1 MKTAGDTRFL
11 VALLSAVVVVSGCS
25 YREVAPNKEV
35 AERLSQTYPT
45 RNLTGFTQG
54 LRCMDSMFESRQVEP
69 VYVTSAPIPDYTEN
83 RGAAGYGARDMLI
96 SALSEMTKQ
105 SAAIRFVA
113 FDRSTPDI
121 VALQNSHPQKANL
134 RVPDFFIR
142 GAVTQINTS
151 PYSKQRGTSLS
162 IGEVSED
169 ISGGGATTSGSV
181 SLATVS
187 IDLAMGLISNYQ
199 LLPGVFSANTF
210 TVGKTGVSDELSISL
225 SKVGGVYRASEN
237 ESKALS
243 EGLRALIEVG
253 AIELFG
259 KLYGVPYWECL
270 AVIGE
275 ERPEV
280 YAAHTRYDEW
290 DRQKIDQY
298 VFNFLQKQGYAKR
311 SAQAYEPGL
320 PDSLTL
326 EFRAAI
332 LQVRSELNLFGN
344 PGVDKPL
351 FTEIWIMDNIEEADP
366 SNRGGAVPLS
376 PARNQPATDNAS
388 AGSSPGSASSKSGE
402 SAASVAPGAPA
413 PGSPMRQTPPQRQ
426 NNPDIQPGSQ

>member
-1 MKTAGDTRFL
+1 
-11 VALLSAVVVVSGCS
+11 
-25 YREVAPNKEV
+25 
-35 AERLSQTYPT
+35 
-45 RNLTGFTQG
+45 
-54 LRCMDSMFESRQVEP
+54 MDSMFESRQVEP

-113 FDRSTPDI
+113 FDRSTPDV
-121 VALQNSHPQKANL
+121 VALQNSHPQKADL

-280 YAAHTRYDEW
+280 YAAHTRYDQW

-298 VFNFLQKQGYAKR
+298 VFNYLQKQGYAKR

-344 PGVDKPL
+344 PGVDKSL

-366 SNRGGAVPLS
+366 STRGGAVPLS
-376 PARNQPATDNAS
+376 PARNQPATDSPS
-388 AGSSPGSASSKSGE
+388 AGGSSTGSGPDSSSSKSGE
-402 SAASVAPGAPA
+402 SAASVAAGAPA

>member
-1 MKTAGDTRFL
+1 MKSGGDTRFV
-11 VALLSAVVVVSGCS
+11 VALLSVVMVSSGCS

-35 AERLSQTYPT
+35 NERLSQTYPT

-113 FDRSTPDI
+113 FDRSTPDV
-121 VALQNSHPQKANL
+121 VALQNSHPQKADL

-280 YAAHTRYDEW
+280 YAAHTRYDQW

-298 VFNFLQKQGYAKR
+298 VFNYLQKQGYAKR

-351 FTEIWIMDNIEEADP
+351 FTEIWIMDNNSRCNIYC
-366 SNRGGAVPLS
+366 
-376 PARNQPATDNAS
+376 
-388 AGSSPGSASSKSGE
+388 
-402 SAASVAPGAPA
+402 
-413 PGSPMRQTPPQRQ
+413 
-426 NNPDIQPGSQ
+426 

>member
-1 MKTAGDTRFL
+1 MSKPNHVSALAFFL
-11 VALLSAVVVVSGCS
+11 CALFLVSGCS
-25 YREVAPNKEV
+25 YRKVAPNDKV
-35 AERLSQTYPT
+35 NERLSQTYPS

-54 LRCMDSMFESRQVEP
+54 LRCMDSMFESRAVEP

-83 RGAAGYGARDMLI
+83 RGAAGYGARDMMI
-96 SALSEMTKQ
+96 SALSEMTKD

-113 FDRSTPDI
+113 FDRSTPDV
-121 VALQNSHPQKANL
+121 VALQNSHPQKKDL

-151 PYSKQRGTSLS
+151 PYSRQRGASMS

-169 ISGGGATTSGSV
+169 INGGGATTSGSV

-187 IDLAMGLISNYQ
+187 LDLAMGLVSNYQ

-210 TVGKTGVSDELSISL
+210 TVGKTGVSDELSLSL

-280 YAAHTRYDEW
+280 HSAHKLYAKW
-290 DRQKIDQY
+290 DRSKIDRY
-298 VFNFLQKQGYAKR
+298 VFDYLASNGYMNRGATPYVAGVE
-311 SAQAYEPGL
+311 SAL
-320 PDSLTL
+320 SL

-332 LQVRSELNLFGN
+332 LQIRSELNLFGN
-344 PGVDKPL
+344 PGVDRPL
-351 FTEIWIMDNIEEADP
+351 FTEIWIADNVEDA
-366 SNRGGAVPLS
+366 S
-376 PARNQPATDNAS
+376 PARR
-388 AGSSPGSASSKSGE
+388 GSASPMSPSRNAADDDSDGGGDNEVSGGVRVGVGA
-402 SAASVAPGAPA
+402 SLGGAAAPGQA
-413 PGSPMRQTPPQRQ
+413 MRQTPPQRQ
-426 NNPDIQPGSQ
+426 NNPEVQPGSQG